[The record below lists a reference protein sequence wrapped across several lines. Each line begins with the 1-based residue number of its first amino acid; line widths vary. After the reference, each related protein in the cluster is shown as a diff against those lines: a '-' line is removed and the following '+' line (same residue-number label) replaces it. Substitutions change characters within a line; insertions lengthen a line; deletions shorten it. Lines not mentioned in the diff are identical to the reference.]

1 VTRQEA
7 ERLLVLSREVDFFGP
22 DAERW
27 VDRLSFERE
36 QLEEAV
42 SWFAENDEEEAAAQ
56 LAANV
61 WRLWFVTGDIAGGR
75 RLLKSALDAGEG
87 MQSRARALAL
97 YADGI
102 CAFRAGA
109 QAESQAR
116 NEAAL
121 EIARAVNDKEAEA
134 LALVGLSRVAFR
146 EGEYDRVRSLATE
159 ARDLARDLDPS
170 AGVMPLHLLAAGT
183 RLAGDHDEAVA
194 LYTESIELNR
204 QLGDSNMVGMEFHN
218 LGHVELHRGNV
229 DSAERCFAECAEV
242 RSGGNPY
249 DVAMTHLNQ
258 AALAFAAG
266 KNERAAEL
274 LGLTEST
281 VESAGIVLDPDDAF
295 EVDWLRGRLA

>member
-42 SWFAENDEEEAAAQ
+42 SWFAENDGEEAAAQ

-75 RLLKSALDAGEG
+75 RLLKTALDAGEG

-109 QAESQAR
+109 QAESQTR

-134 LALVGLSRVAFR
+134 LALVGLSRVALR

-159 ARDLARDLDPS
+159 ARELARDLDPS
-170 AGVMPLHLLAAGT
+170 AVVMPLHLLAAGT

-204 QLGDSNMVGMEFHN
+204 ELGDTNMVGMEFHN

-229 DSAERCFAECAEV
+229 DGAECCFAESAEV

-258 AALAFAAG
+258 AALAFAAAE
-266 KNERAAEL
+266 NERAAEL

-281 VESAGIVLDPDDAF
+281 LESAGIVLDPDDAF